1 VTLSRRQFL
10 GVVAASPLA
19 LPRRSADGATT
30 GLPRRSAEG
39 ATAGLPRRSAEGA
52 KAGIAAPRATDI
64 RIDEIRHSYED
75 YGYRA
80 PYKFGGRVVD
90 RVTLLNVYCRVT
102 TRNGKSARGFGSMT
116 MGNMWAFP
124 SKTMSYDTTL
134 DAMKA
139 LADRIARITSDCNDV
154 GHPLDLNHV
163 LEPAYLKAAADVSSA
178 RKLDEPIPKLCTL
191 VVASPFDAAIHDA
204 FGKVHGR
211 NVYATYGPDLLPGD
225 LSRYLGS
232 DFRGERLDRA
242 LLPKAQARIP
252 LFHSVG
258 GLDALEDK
266 DVEKP
271 LRDGLPETL
280 PGWIAWSGLV
290 RIKIKLSGE
299 DLAWDAGRVLAIDRI
314 ASAAQA
320 QRGVKDWSYCL
331 DFNERCP
338 DVAYVL
344 ECLRQIR
351 VGSPAGFERIL
362 YVEQPTARDLKANR
376 ANVMHEAA
384 KLRPVVIDE
393 SLTDLESLLLA
404 RDMGYT
410 GVALKACKGQS
421 QAMLMAAAAVKYNMF
436 VCVQDLTCPGAS
448 LIHSVGISAH
458 VPAVAGIEANARQY
472 VPAANKPW
480 EARFPG
486 IFQVRDG
493 YVRTADI
500 GGPGL
505 GIP

>member
-1 VTLSRRQFL
+1 MAISRRDFL
-10 GVVAASPLA
+10 GAIAAAPLA
-19 LPRRSADGATT
+19 SAAV
-30 GLPRRSAEG
+30 
-39 ATAGLPRRSAEGA
+39 
-52 KAGIAAPRATDI
+52 AAPRATDI
-64 RIDEIRHSYED
+64 RIDEVRHSYED
-75 YGYRA
+75 YIYRA

-90 RVTLLNVYCRVT
+90 RVTLLNVRCRVT
-102 TRNGKSARGFGSMT
+102 TNSGKTARGFGSMT

-124 SKTMSYDTTL
+124 SKTMSYDATL

-139 LADRIARITSDCNDV
+139 LAARIAAVTNDCKEV
-154 GHPLDLNHV
+154 GHPLDIAHV
-163 LEPAYLKAAADVSSA
+163 LEPEYLKAAADVSAA

-191 VVASPFDAAIHDA
+191 LVASPFDAALHDA

-225 LSRYLGS
+225 LSRYLGK
-232 DFRGERLDRA
+232 DFRGVRLDRA
-242 LLPKAQARIP
+242 LLPKAQPRIP

-258 GLDALEDK
+258 GLDPLEQK

-271 LRDGLPETL
+271 VGDGLPETL
-280 PGWIAWSGLV
+280 PEWIAWSGLV
-290 RIKIKLSGE
+290 RIKIKLNGE
-299 DLAWDAGRVLAIDRI
+299 DLAWDVNRTLAIDRV
-314 ASAAQA
+314 AAAAQA
-320 QRGVKDWSYCL
+320 RRGVKDWSYCL

-338 DVAYVL
+338 NVEYVL
-344 ECLRQIR
+344 ECLRRIR
-351 VGSPAGFERIL
+351 AGSPGGFDRIL

-376 ANVMHEAA
+376 GNVMHEAS

-404 RDMGYT
+404 RDMGYN

-421 QAMLMAAAAVKYNMF
+421 QAMLMAAAARKYKMF

-480 EARFPG
+480 ERRFPG
-486 IFQVRDG
+486 VFNVRDG
-493 YVRTADI
+493 YVRTAEI

-505 GIP
+505 GIPDEALPRESGP

>member
-1 VTLSRRQFL
+1 MTISRRDFL
-10 GVVAASPLA
+10 GAMAAAPLA
-19 LPRRSADGATT
+19 LT
-30 GLPRRSAEG
+30 
-39 ATAGLPRRSAEGA
+39 
-52 KAGIAAPRATDI
+52 APRSTDI
-64 RIDEIRHSYED
+64 RIDEVRHSYQD
-75 YGYRA
+75 YIYRA

-90 RVTLLNVYCRVT
+90 RVTLLNVHCRVT
-102 TRNGKSARGFGSMT
+102 TRNGKTARGFGSMT

-124 SKTMSYDTTL
+124 SKTMTYDQTL
-134 DAMKA
+134 DAMKG
-139 LADRIARITSDCNDV
+139 LAERIARLTNECKDV

-163 LEPAYLKAAADVSSA
+163 LEPEYVKAANVVAIA
-178 RKLDEPIPKLCTL
+178 GKLAEPVPKLATL
-191 VVASPFDAAIHDA
+191 VVASAFDAAIHDG

-225 LSRYLGS
+225 LSRYLGP

-242 LLPKAQARIP
+242 LLPKAQPRIP

-258 GLDALEDK
+258 GLDPLEQK

-271 LRDGLPETL
+271 LGDGLPETL
-280 PGWIAWSGLV
+280 PEWIAYSGLV

-299 DLAWDAGRVLAIDRI
+299 DLAWDAERTLAIDRI
-314 ASAAQA
+314 AAAAQA
-320 QRGVKDWSYCL
+320 KRGVTDWSYCL

-344 ECLRQIR
+344 ECLRRIR
-351 VGSPAGFERIL
+351 AGSPAGFERIL

-376 ANVMHEAA
+376 ANVMHEAS

-404 RDMGYT
+404 REMGYT

-421 QAMLMAAAAVKYNMF
+421 QAMLMAAAAKKYKMF

-472 VPAANKPW
+472 VPAANEPW
-480 EARFPG
+480 AARFPG
-486 IFQVRDG
+486 IFNVRDG
-493 YVRTADI
+493 YVRTNDI

-505 GIP
+505 GIDDSLIPDPRSLIPDP

>member
-1 VTLSRRQFL
+1 VTLSRRRFL
-10 GVVAASPLA
+10 HAVAASPLA
-19 LPRRSADGATT
+19 SGAL
-30 GLPRRSAEG
+30 GRISV
-39 ATAGLPRRSAEGA
+39 
-52 KAGIAAPRATDI
+52 AAPRPSDI
-64 RIDEIRHSYED
+64 RIDEVRHNYQD
-75 YGYRA
+75 YVYRA

-90 RVTLLNVYCRVT
+90 RVTLLNVHCRVT
-102 TRNGKSARGFGSMT
+102 TRNGKTARGFGSMT

-124 SKTMSYDTTL
+124 AKTMSYDTTL

-139 LADRIARITSDCNDV
+139 LAEAVARITGDCREV

-163 LEPAYLKAAADVSSA
+163 LEPAFLKAASEVSAA
-178 RKLDEPIPKLCTL
+178 RTLDEPIPKLCTL
-191 VVASPFDAAIHDA
+191 VVASPFDAAVHDA

-211 NVYATYGPDLLPGD
+211 NVYATYDQDLLPGD
-225 LSRYLGS
+225 LSRYLGP

-242 LLPKAQARIP
+242 LLPRAQPRVP

-258 GLDALEDK
+258 GLDALEEK

-280 PGWIAWSGLV
+280 SDWIPWSGLV

-299 DLAWDAGRVLAIDRI
+299 DLAWDANRVLAIDRI
-314 ASAAQA
+314 ATAAQA
-320 QRGVKDWSYCL
+320 RRGVTDWSYCL

-344 ECLRQIR
+344 ECLRRIR
-351 VGSPAGFERIL
+351 AGAPEGFERIL

-376 ANVMHEAA
+376 ANVMHEAS

-421 QAMLMAAAAVKYNMF
+421 QAMLMAAAARKYRMF

-448 LIHSVGISAH
+448 LIQSVGISAH

-472 VPAANKPW
+472 VPAANEPW
-480 EARFPG
+480 AARFPG
-486 IFQVRDG
+486 VFSVRDG
-493 YVRTADI
+493 YVRTNDI
-500 GGPGL
+500 GGPGF
-505 GIP
+505 GIPEDILSLHER

>member
-1 VTLSRRQFL
+1 M
-10 GVVAASPLA
+10 A
-19 LPRRSADGATT
+19 
-30 GLPRRSAEG
+30 
-39 ATAGLPRRSAEGA
+39 
-52 KAGIAAPRATDI
+52 AAPFAISAPRPTDI
-64 RIDEIRHSYED
+64 RIDEVRHTYQD
-75 YGYRA
+75 YVYRA

-90 RVTLLNVYCRVT
+90 RVTLLNVHCRVT
-102 TRNGKSARGFGSMT
+102 TRTGKSATGFGSMT

-139 LADRIARITSDCNDV
+139 LAVRIQRITSECRDV
-154 GHPLDLNHV
+154 GHPLDLHHV
-163 LEPAYLKAAADVSSA
+163 LEPEYLRAADGVSA
-178 RKLDEPIPKLCTL
+178 ERKLDEPMPKLCTQ
-191 VVASPFDAAIHDA
+191 VVASPFDAAVHDA

-225 LSRYLGS
+225 LSRYLGPG
-232 DFRGERLDRA
+232 FRGERLDRA
-242 LLPKAQARIP
+242 LLSKPQARIP

-258 GLDALEDK
+258 GLDPLEAA
-266 DVEKP
+266 DVVTP
-271 LRDGLPETL
+271 IGDGLPETL
-280 PGWIAWSGLV
+280 PEWIARNGLV

-299 DLAWDAGRVLAIDRI
+299 DLAWDVQRVLAIDRI
-314 ASAAQA
+314 AAAAQA
-320 QRGVKDWSYCL
+320 RRGVTDWSYCL

-344 ECLRQIR
+344 DALRRIR
-351 VGSPAGFERIL
+351 AGSPGSFDRIL
-362 YVEQPTARDLKANR
+362 YVEQPTARDLRAHR
-376 ANVMHEAA
+376 ANVMHEAS

-393 SLTDLESLLLA
+393 SLTDLDSLLLA
-404 RDMGYT
+404 REMGYT

-421 QAMLMAAAAVKYNMF
+421 QAMLMAAAARKYKMF

-472 VPAANKPW
+472 VPAANGPW
-480 EARFPG
+480 ARRFPG
-486 IFQVRDG
+486 IFTVTDG
-493 YVRTADI
+493 YMRTADI

-505 GIP
+505 GIPVAMT